1 MTRIGQ
7 LFIFLVLFIGG
18 ASITLNAQQKF
29 SGDEADKRCKGSTL
43 IVIGKGAKVPT
54 FIQMGE
60 TSNHPIGEFY
70 TLTHLLLSMSDG
82 DDLKE
87 AKKGKDY
94 LGFVHHHY
102 DQMYKGLP
110 VEGAE
115 YVMHEKNGRIITL
128 DGFFVDSINVNTT
141 ATVTP
146 KAALDIAL
154 KNCAA
159 KKYRWED
166 LQEEANLRKTLKDSS
181 ATRFPSPE
189 LCIASRN
196 LDLLKQEMHLCYRID
211 IQTSDPPGEQIFFV
225 DAITAEMI
233 GKKSVSTGNKQK

>member
-1 MTRIGQ
+1 MIRTIQ
-7 LFIFLVLFIGG
+7 LFVFLVLFLGCT
-18 ASITLNAQQKF
+18 SNTLHAQQKF

-43 IVIGKGAKVPT
+43 IIIGKGAKVPT
-54 FIQMGE
+54 FVQMGE
-60 TSNHPIGEFY
+60 TSNYPIGEFY

-128 DGFFVDSINVNTT
+128 DGFFVDSINVNTI
-141 ATVTP
+141 AAIAP
-146 KAALDIAL
+146 KAALDMAL
-154 KNCAA
+154 KSCAA
-159 KKYRWED
+159 RKYRWED

-196 LDLLKQEMHLCYRID
+196 LDLLKREMHLCYRID
-211 IQTSDPPGEQIFFV
+211 IQTSDPIGEQIFFV
-225 DAITAEMI
+225 DAITAEII
-233 GKKSVSTGNKQK
+233 GKKTIGAGNKQK